1 MKNIQIKQELFI
13 KLIQYFYSEEIGYD
27 NEELFDLERE
37 IKSELQKKLD
47 KVSMRSYYTA
57 YKTAPTEQ
65 ERLTILQQTPA
76 GCRQRMGEAVM
87 IDYTIFP
94 PDFHAVKN
102 HKKAGGRF
110 SCRRSAACSLS
121 LWNKPSGRRSA

>member
-47 KVSMRSYYTA
+47 KVSMRSYYTV
-57 YKTAPTEQ
+57 YKTASTEQ
-65 ERLTILQQTPA
+65 ERE
-76 GCRQRMGEAVM
+76 EAR
-87 IDYTIFP
+87 
-94 PDFHAVKN
+94 
-102 HKKAGGRF
+102 KKYLDERGVPESYR
-110 SCRRSAACSLS
+110 
-121 LWNKPSGRRSA
+121 W